1 MPQDGTVGHLQSFCW
16 SISPTSQKMA
26 KQGSISR
33 AVKLVAMMWEL
44 YGIITILQY
53 ENGVRILK
61 T

>member
-1 MPQDGTVGHLQSFCW
+1 MGQLDTCKVFVGQFLLR
-16 SISPTSQKMA
+16 PKKMA